1 MIKML
6 FSDLDGTLLYIPPK
20 LTAGVSDENQKAIR
34 RLQSE
39 GIRFGIATGRSV
51 DFLSRI
57 FDPRLVFDTVG
68 VCGAA
73 VRCKG
78 EMIYQTDFDHDEIE
92 SLIEIFSDVRY
103 EKRFL
108 ALTPDNVTIFEDP
121 SGEQAREYRENK
133 KGRIRDSLSI
143 LDQPLAD
150 YIKNPDHSH
159 INACF
164 CHFNEEEGVD
174 YYKDMLKRRFL
185 NRYQIVQTSP
195 YSIVIMKDGANKG
208 TGIAKI
214 AARLGMGLDEIAV
227 VGDSEN
233 DFEMFAMIPH
243 SFCMNHARTDI
254 QAKARTIVSS
264 VAECADL
271 IIKRNE
277 QERLEN
283 LSLL

>member
-39 GIRFGIATGRSV
+39 GVRFGIATGRSV

-73 VRCKG
+73 VRCQG

-133 KGRIRDSLSI
+133 KGRVRDSLSI

-150 YIKNPDHSH
+150 YIRNPDHPH

-243 SFCMNHARTDI
+243 SFCMNHARPDI

-277 QERLEN
+277 QEQLEN